1 MVIKILKISRGELI
15 KRINSVLDKI
25 KESNYDAIYLTN
37 PTNIFYLTNISI
49 LSTERPFAL
58 IIPVDGSPI
67 AFSPSV
73 ERNHLEYRNSIAG
86 NIISE
91 IYYYFD
97 YPGEVHPLNKVV
109 NIIKNSKIKSIA
121 TDNFMGANSIFG
133 YSGPKLSDLLQKEGI
148 NVGNVGEIINEMRL
162 IKSNEEIELI
172 KESGKW
178 AARSIKVAM
187 DLIEENKWDWEIS
200 IQASI
205 KVLHEMNKNFSPY
218 LPLREPVGLVVGFRG
233 QVGEFSSYPHALVS
247 ERPIRKGDVLGIGAG
262 PEIGGYYSELERTL
276 IFGKPND
283 KILNYFNKML
293 ELRKE
298 AFNMLRPYLSASAV
312 DKAVMEKAKE
322 LKIDEFLRHHT
333 GHGLGLEI
341 HEPPFLDVGYN
352 LELKPGM
359 VVSIE
364 PGIYNNYGGFRHS
377 DTVLITKN
385 GYELL
390 TNFPDNEELI
400 V

>member
-1 MVIKILKISRGELI
+1 M

-49 LSTERPFAL
+49 ISTERPFAL

-73 ERNHLEYRNSIAG
+73 EKNHLEYRNSIAG
-86 NIISE
+86 NIINQ

-109 NIIKNSKIKSIA
+109 DIIKEFKIKSLA
-121 TDNFMGANSIFG
+121 TDNSIGANPIWG
-133 YSGPKLSDLLQKEGI
+133 YKGPKLSDLLQKEGI
-148 NVGNVGEIINEMRL
+148 KVDNLGEIINEMRL

-178 AARSIKVAM
+178 AARSIKIAM
-187 DLIEENKWDWEIS
+187 DLIEENKWDWEIALD
-200 IQASI
+200 ASM
-205 KVLHEMNKNFSPY
+205 KVLHEMNKQYSPY
-218 LPLREPVGLVVGFRG
+218 LPLRESVGMVVGFRG

-247 ERPIRKGDVLGIGAG
+247 ERSIRKGDILGIGAG

-276 IFGKPND
+276 IFGKPNER
-283 KILNYFNKML
+283 ILNYFNKML
-293 ELRKE
+293 ELREE
-298 AFNMLRPYLSASAV
+298 AFNTLRPNISASEV
-312 DKAVMEKAKE
+312 DKAVMEKAKK
-322 LKIDEFLRHHT
+322 LKVEEFLRHHT
-333 GHGLGLEI
+333 GHGLGLEG
-341 HEPPFLDVGYN
+341 HEPPFLDIGYN
-352 LELKPGM
+352 VELKPGM

-377 DTVLITKN
+377 DTVLVTKN
-385 GYELL
+385 GNELL
-390 TNFPDNEELI
+390 TNFPDEEELI
-400 V
+400 L

>member
-1 MVIKILKISRGELI
+1 M

-49 LSTERPFAL
+49 ISTERPFAL

-73 ERNHLEYRNSIAG
+73 EKNHLEYRNSIAG
-86 NIISE
+86 NIINQ

-109 NIIKNSKIKSIA
+109 DIIKEFKIKSLA
-121 TDNFMGANSIFG
+121 TDNSIGANPIWG
-133 YSGPKLSDLLQKEGI
+133 YKGPKLSDLLQKEGI
-148 NVGNVGEIINEMRL
+148 KVDNLGEIINEMRL

-178 AARSIKVAM
+178 AARSIKIAM
-187 DLIEENKWDWEIS
+187 DLIEENKWDWEIALD
-200 IQASI
+200 ASM
-205 KVLHEMNKNFSPY
+205 KVLHEMNKQYSPY
-218 LPLREPVGLVVGFRG
+218 LPLRESVGMVVGFRG

-247 ERPIRKGDVLGIGAG
+247 ERSIRKGDILGIGAG

-276 IFGKPND
+276 IFGKPNER
-283 KILNYFNKML
+283 ILNYFNKML
-293 ELRKE
+293 ELREE
-298 AFNMLRPYLSASAV
+298 AFNALRPNISASEV
-312 DKAVMEKAKE
+312 DKAVMEKAKK
-322 LKIDEFLRHHT
+322 LKVEEFLRHHT
-333 GHGLGLEI
+333 GHGLGLEG
-341 HEPPFLDVGYN
+341 HEPPFLDIGYN
-352 LELKPGM
+352 VELKPGM

-377 DTVLITKN
+377 DTVLVTKN
-385 GYELL
+385 GNELL
-390 TNFPDNEELI
+390 TNFPDEEELI
-400 V
+400 L

>member
-1 MVIKILKISRGELI
+1 M

-49 LSTERPFAL
+49 ISTERPFAL

-73 ERNHLEYRNSIAG
+73 EKNHLEYRNSIAG
-86 NIISE
+86 NIINQ

-109 NIIKNSKIKSIA
+109 DIIKEFKIKSLA
-121 TDNFMGANSIFG
+121 TDNLIGANPIWG
-133 YSGPKLSDLLQKEGI
+133 YKGPKLSDLLQKEGI
-148 NVGNVGEIINEMRL
+148 KVDNLGEIINEMRL

-178 AARSIKVAM
+178 AARSIKIAM
-187 DLIEENKWDWEIS
+187 DLIEENKWDWEIALD
-200 IQASI
+200 ASM
-205 KVLHEMNKNFSPY
+205 KVLHEMNKQYSPY
-218 LPLREPVGLVVGFRG
+218 LPLRESVGMVVGFRG

-247 ERPIRKGDVLGIGAG
+247 ERPIRKGDILGIGAG

-276 IFGKPND
+276 IFGKPNER
-283 KILNYFNKML
+283 ILNYFDKML
-293 ELRKE
+293 ELREE
-298 AFNMLRPYLSASAV
+298 AFNTLRPNISASEV
-312 DKAVMEKAKE
+312 DKAVMEKAKK
-322 LKIDEFLRHHT
+322 LKVEEFLRHHT
-333 GHGLGLEI
+333 GHGLGLEG
-341 HEPPFLDVGYN
+341 HEPPFLDIGYN
-352 LELKPGM
+352 VELKPGM

-377 DTVLITKN
+377 DTVLVTKN
-385 GYELL
+385 GNELL
-390 TNFPDNEELI
+390 TNFPDEEELI
-400 V
+400 L

>member
-1 MVIKILKISRGELI
+1 VVEIFKISKGELM

-49 LSTERPFAL
+49 ISTERPFAL

-73 ERNHLEYRNSIAG
+73 EKNHLEYRNSIAG
-86 NIISE
+86 NIINQ

-109 NIIKNSKIKSIA
+109 DIIKEFKIKSLA
-121 TDNFMGANSIFG
+121 TDNLIGANPIWG
-133 YSGPKLSDLLQKEGI
+133 YKGPKLSDLLQKEGI
-148 NVGNVGEIINEMRL
+148 KVDNLGEIINEMRL

-178 AARSIKVAM
+178 AARSIKIAM
-187 DLIEENKWDWEIS
+187 DLIEENKWDWEIALD
-200 IQASI
+200 ASM
-205 KVLHEMNKNFSPY
+205 KVLHEMNKQYSPY
-218 LPLREPVGLVVGFRG
+218 LPLRESVGMVVGFRG

-247 ERPIRKGDVLGIGAG
+247 ERPIRKGDILGIGAG

-276 IFGKPND
+276 IFGKPNER
-283 KILNYFNKML
+283 ILNYFDKML
-293 ELRKE
+293 ELREE
-298 AFNMLRPYLSASAV
+298 AFDTLRPNISASEV
-312 DKAVMEKAKE
+312 DKAVMEKAKK
-322 LKIDEFLRHHT
+322 LKVEEFLRHHT
-333 GHGLGLEI
+333 GHGLGLEG
-341 HEPPFLDVGYN
+341 HEPPFLDIGYN
-352 LELKPGM
+352 VELKPGM

-377 DTVLITKN
+377 DTVLVTKN
-385 GYELL
+385 GNELL
-390 TNFPDNEELI
+390 TNFPDEEELI
-400 V
+400 L

>member
-1 MVIKILKISRGELI
+1 M

-49 LSTERPFAL
+49 ISTERPFAL

-73 ERNHLEYRNSIAG
+73 EKNHLEYRNSIAG
-86 NIISE
+86 NIINQ

-109 NIIKNSKIKSIA
+109 DIIKEFKIKSLA
-121 TDNFMGANSIFG
+121 TDNLIGANPIWG
-133 YSGPKLSDLLQKEGI
+133 YKGPKLSDLLQKEGI
-148 NVGNVGEIINEMRL
+148 KVDNLGEIINEMRL

-178 AARSIKVAM
+178 AARSIKIAM
-187 DLIEENKWDWEIS
+187 DLIEENKWDWEIALD
-200 IQASI
+200 ASM
-205 KVLHEMNKNFSPY
+205 KVLHEMNKQYSPY
-218 LPLREPVGLVVGFRG
+218 LPLRESVGMVVGFRG

-247 ERPIRKGDVLGIGAG
+247 ERPIRKGDILGIGAG

-276 IFGKPND
+276 IFGKPNER
-283 KILNYFNKML
+283 ILNYFDKML
-293 ELRKE
+293 ELREE
-298 AFNMLRPYLSASAV
+298 AFDTLRPNISASEV
-312 DKAVMEKAKE
+312 DKAVMEKAKK
-322 LKIDEFLRHHT
+322 LKVEEFLRHHT
-333 GHGLGLEI
+333 GHGLGLEG
-341 HEPPFLDVGYN
+341 HEPPFLDIGYN
-352 LELKPGM
+352 VELKPGM

-377 DTVLITKN
+377 DTVLVTKN
-385 GYELL
+385 GNELL
-390 TNFPDNEELI
+390 TNFPDEEELI
-400 V
+400 L